1 MRKGE
6 KRPDLQRARIGT
18 CVICGKEFRAVK
30 DYKNRKQ
37 KYCSKECWSKRGTII
52 NHCKYC
58 GKEIKTYKS
67 VNKQYC
73 NNECRNLAFR
83 ETQKGEKSHFWKGG
97 KTKAS
102 KLKRTSA
109 EYKEWRKKVFE
120 RDNFTCQNCGKTGR
134 DIEAH
139 HIKEQSR
146 YPELIYDVNNGL
158 TLCHKCHKE
167 TDNYGVKVQ
176 HKKQMIYYLIAMER
190 ETELLNIESL
200 TIIGINATQLPQ
212 TTSEDIIINIGYCGS
227 NKIKVGTIVEPNRV
241 VDLKT
246 KEETTLN
253 GKDNVVCFTSDT
265 FVEQAHTQQ
274 ECIYDMEL
282 SKIAKLPHKTI
293 YAIKIVSDNLNEK
306 DCENFDNQKIAEQ
319 INEKIKN
326 IISLL
331 EMPF

>member
-1 MRKGE
+1 
-6 KRPDLQRARIGT
+6 
-18 CVICGKEFRAVK
+18 
-30 DYKNRKQ
+30 
-37 KYCSKECWSKRGTII
+37 
-52 NHCKYC
+52 
-58 GKEIKTYKS
+58 
-67 VNKQYC
+67 
-73 NNECRNLAFR
+73 
-83 ETQKGEKSHFWKGG
+83 
-97 KTKAS
+97 
-102 KLKRTSA
+102 
-109 EYKEWRKKVFE
+109 
-120 RDNFTCQNCGKTGR
+120 
-134 DIEAH
+134 
-139 HIKEQSR
+139 
-146 YPELIYDVNNGL
+146 
-158 TLCHKCHKE
+158 
-167 TDNYGVKVQ
+167 
-176 HKKQMIYYLIAMER
+176 MIYYLIAMER
-190 ETELLNIESL
+190 ETELLNIKSP
-200 TIIGINATQLPQ
+200 TIIGINATKLPH
-212 TTSEDIIINIGYCGS
+212 TTEEDIIINIGYCGG
-227 NKIKVGTIVEPNRV
+227 NKIKVGTIIEPNKV